1 MKKLSLL
8 SAFLCATLFAFAD
21 PIESEYCG
29 YFGPETKQG
38 DTYIT
43 LTWETLDNGD
53 VLITLGAGEGASTC
67 SFRNGGFE
75 GGIDAFVVSADNFE
89 NTVPASDYFTA
100 QKVYSGNTFTL
111 VKVAEVPAGAKIKHV
126 GTGHALA
133 WTVNGIS
140 AYTFPD
146 FIYTYGGVCASEQVL
161 TAIKLSVADSFV
173 KLGSGVE
180 LNIQP
185 VDQYGLPME
194 VDVDITVSPANAGI
208 VEDNVF
214 TASNTGLVTI
224 TVQSGTVSNS
234 VDLRV
239 VPSDNLALNK
249 PCEAGYEPENQGEL
263 ASKANDGNTNTQ
275 WVTYANQPAEVE
287 WWIVDLEKV
296 YDLASIDVLW
306 GDPYST
312 EYILQVR
319 EDAPSD
325 ADKADDEAWTTV
337 STQTDVTV
345 NSEQFIEVNVSAR
358 FVRLHSLAKSS
369 NFFRLKEVRVYG
381 TDPEGTGIEAVEA
394 SSVHGGSTKIFR
406 DGQLLILRNGETYTL
421 QGTLVR

>member
-1 MKKLSLL
+1 MKKLSLF
-8 SAFLCATLFAFAD
+8 SALLCASLFALAD

-75 GGIDAFVVSADNFE
+75 GGIDAFVVSTDNFE
-89 NTVPASDYFTA
+89 TTTPASEYFTA

-111 VKVAEVPAGAKIKHV
+111 VKVAEVPANAQIKHV
-126 GTGHALA
+126 GSGHALA

-161 TAIKLSVADSFV
+161 TDIKFSVLEKFV
-173 KLGSGVE
+173 KLGDEIALS
-180 LNIQP
+180 IQP
-185 VDQYGLPME
+185 VDQYGLPMDVELTIE
-194 VDVDITVSPANAGI
+194 VSPADAGSVVDNVFKANKTGLATITVS
-208 VEDNVF
+208 
-214 TASNTGLVTI
+214 
-224 TVQSGTVSNS
+224 SGNISNS
-234 VDLRV
+234 VSLHV
-239 VPSDNLALNK
+239 VSSDNLALNK

-263 ASKANDGNTNTQ
+263 ASKANDGNINTQ
-275 WVTYANQPAEVE
+275 WVTYVNQPADVE

-296 YDLASIDVLW
+296 YNITAIDVLW

-312 EYILQVR
+312 QYILQVR
-319 EDAPSD
+319 EDAPSE
-325 ADKADDEAWTTV
+325 ADKADDEAWVTV
-337 STQTDVTV
+337 SGQEDVTI
-345 NSEQFIEVNVSAR
+345 NSEQFIELNAAAR

-369 NFFRLKEVRVYG
+369 NFFRLKEVRVFG
-381 TDPEGTGIEAVEA
+381 IDPEGTGVEAVE
-394 SSVHGGSTKIFR
+394 SSATIGESTKILR
-406 DGQLLILRNGETYTL
+406 DGRLLILRDGGTYTVH
-421 QGTLVR
+421 GVRIH